1 MSDATAPRMVLAYR
15 GAGVRFGERW
25 AVRGIEIGV
34 RERAVVAVVGPSGC
48 GKSTLL
54 RLAAGLLAP
63 TEGEVFGSATRIGYL
78 AQQDAL
84 FPWQRVS
91 DNVAA
96 PLRYRRAPREGHAA
110 RAAELLDRVHFPKDA
125 RHLYPAQ
132 LSGGMRQRASLAQV
146 LASEPELLLLDEPFA
161 ALDAQ
166 TREALQAELQDVVA
180 AAKVTAVLVTH
191 DLTEAITLADEVV
204 LMGAGPAAGITNVYT
219 IELPRPRRVGEIVA
233 TSEFAALYRNLHREL
248 ADEVRRAA
256 A

>member
-1 MSDATAPRMVLAYR
+1 MSDTPAPPLVLGYR

-25 AVRGIEIGV
+25 AVRGIELAV
-34 RERAVVAVVGPSGC
+34 RAGAVVAIVGPSGC

-54 RLAAGLLAP
+54 RLAAGLRAP
-63 TEGEVFGSATRIGYL
+63 SEGEVSRTATRLGYL

-84 FPWQRVS
+84 FPWQRVT

-96 PLRYRRAPREGHAA
+96 PLRYRHSSRDRRAA
-110 RAAELLDRVHFPKDA
+110 RATELLDRVHFPKDA

-166 TREALQAELQDVVA
+166 TREALQTELQDVLA

-204 LMGAGPAAGITNVYT
+204 LMGAGPAAVIRNVYT
-219 IELPRPRRVGEIVA
+219 IELARPRRVGEIVA
-233 TSEFAALYRNLHREL
+233 TAEFAAIYRNLHREL